1 MLLLLHTSQSLV
13 TNSVCRS
20 DACNLLHTLPL
31 DKMRVTY
38 GEVQGGALCS
48 RSEVFPN
55 NEDLSLGARHRKLL
69 LRDSERPVYAADGLG
84 CFSTQHN
91 LQAVSTQGEEKSIP

>member
-13 TNSVCRS
+13 TKSVCRN
-20 DACNLLHTLPL
+20 DARSMLHTLPL
-31 DKMRVTY
+31 DNMRVAY
-38 GEVQGGALCS
+38 SEVQGGALCP

-55 NEDLSLGARHRKLL
+55 NKDLSFGACHRKLL

-84 CFSTQHN
+84 CFSTQHD
-91 LQAVSTQGEEKSIP
+91 LQTDSIQGEEKSIP